1 MENFG
6 TIWFVAYYLLIIWLL
21 LTVLF
26 VIKRVLDNMRMRTK
40 SKLELEALQRIELQ
54 KRIEL
59 LEKELAE
66 KEKTSL

>member
-21 LTVLF
+21 LTVVF